1 LAELQKDPVTR
12 GQFLWMGTVGSLVG
26 AVLTIPPLVYILNPS
41 IESNLQGQSDIP
53 EGWHELGSVFE
64 IPSGEPKLYR
74 VEFPQNQTYNGEGP
88 ILDEGSIIEAVLV
101 SWKDGEIPSPLEG
114 RGRGNLSASEIE
126 ELTPLLYVMSNH
138 CAHLGCPVRYFRD
151 RGEILCPCHGGIY
164 DINGGLIAG
173 PPPQGLYYY
182 AFEIREDG
190 GIYVKHEFTNGKP
203 WVV

>member
-1 LAELQKDPVTR
+1 MAELQKDPVTR

-26 AVLTIPPLVYILNPS
+26 AVLTIPPLVYIMNPS

-64 IPSGEPKLYR
+64 IPSGEPRLYR
-74 VEFPQNQTYNGEGP
+74 VEFPQNQTYNGKDP
-88 ILDEGSIIEAVLV
+88 ILGEGSIIEAVLV

-114 RGRGNLSASEIE
+114 RDRGDLSTSEIE

>member
-1 LAELQKDPVTR
+1 MAELQKDPVTR

-26 AVLTIPPLVYILNPS
+26 AVLTIPPLVYVLNPS
-41 IESNLQGQSDIP
+41 IETNLQGQSDIP
-53 EGWHELGSVFE
+53 DGWHELGSIFE
-64 IPSGEPKLYR
+64 IPYGEPKLYR
-74 VEFPQNQTYNGEGP
+74 VEFPQNQTYNGEDPVLG
-88 ILDEGSIIEAVLV
+88 EGSIIEAVLV
-101 SWKDGEIPSPLEG
+101 SWRDGELPDALEG
-114 RGRGNLSASEIE
+114 RGRERLSTSEIE
-126 ELTPLLYVMSNH
+126 ELTPQLNVMSNH

-190 GIYVKHEFTNGKP
+190 GIYVRQEFTNGKP

>member
-53 EGWHELGSVFE
+53 EGWHELGSIFE
-64 IPSGEPKLYR
+64 IPSGEPRLYR
-74 VEFPQNQTYNGEGP
+74 VEFPQNQTYNGGGP
-88 ILDEGSIIEAVLV
+88 ILGEGSIIEAVLV
-101 SWKDGEIPSPLEG
+101 SWKDGEIPSILEG
-114 RGRGNLSASEIE
+114 RGQGTLSTSEIE

>member
-1 LAELQKDPVTR
+1 MAELQKDPVTR

-53 EGWHELGSVFE
+53 EGWHELGSIFE

-74 VEFPQNQTYNGEGP
+74 VEFPQNQTYNGKDP
-88 ILDEGSIIEAVLV
+88 ILGEGSITEAVLV
-101 SWKDGEIPSPLEG
+101 SWRDGEIPSPLEG
-114 RGRGNLSASEIE
+114 RGRGNLSTSEIE
-126 ELTPLLYVMSNH
+126 ELTPLLNVMSNH

>member
-1 LAELQKDPVTR
+1 MAELQKDPVTR

-64 IPSGEPKLYR
+64 IPSGEPRLYR
-74 VEFPQNQTYNGEGP
+74 VEFPQNQTYNGKDP
-88 ILDEGSIIEAVLV
+88 ILGEGSITEAVLV
-101 SWKDGEIPSPLEG
+101 SWRDGEIPSSLEG
-114 RGRGNLSASEIE
+114 RGQGNLSTSEIE
-126 ELTPLLYVMSNH
+126 ELTPLLNVMSNH